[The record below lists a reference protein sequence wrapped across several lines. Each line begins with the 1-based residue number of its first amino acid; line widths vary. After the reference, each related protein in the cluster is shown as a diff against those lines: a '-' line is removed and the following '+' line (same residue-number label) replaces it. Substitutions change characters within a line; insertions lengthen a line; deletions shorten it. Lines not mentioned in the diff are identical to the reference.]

1 MTEEFT
7 TKEVLTSRGCFGG
20 WFTDM
25 IILFLILSEKLNIH
39 KVKTKSSF
47 VKIFQWPTEVL
58 STKISRAFQ
67 ASSGKLFL
75 DNSKEISKMSFKLI
89 F

>member
-58 STKISRAFQ
+58 STKISPGIPGLERQ
-67 ASSGKLFL
+67 I
-75 DNSKEISKMSFKLI
+75 ISWQFKRD